1 MTKAE
6 LINLKSEIKSLGWL
20 LIVFGIIHILASEYL
35 SFFWGFLLIGF
46 GIYSIFSQKVVVL
59 LIFGILILIAGVSN
73 LFSSVVMFYLGEEL
87 NLDYFWIIF
96 GGLQIWWGIVE
107 IKKYGEIKKKFKV
120 RRRKK

>member
-1 MTKAE
+1 
-6 LINLKSEIKSLGWL
+6 
-20 LIVFGIIHILASEYL
+20 
-35 SFFWGFLLIGF
+35 LIGF